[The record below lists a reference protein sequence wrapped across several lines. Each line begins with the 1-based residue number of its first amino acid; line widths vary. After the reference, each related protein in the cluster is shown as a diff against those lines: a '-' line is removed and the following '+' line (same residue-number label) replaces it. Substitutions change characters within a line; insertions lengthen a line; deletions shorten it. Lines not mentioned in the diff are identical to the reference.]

1 MSKKEDRQFLTPMA
15 SNPAGR
21 SFFSFC
27 RMMGLMAVLLAV
39 LLVGAGCANMGKEF
53 ADHRVPDIQ
62 IGVTTQDDLRD
73 IFGPPWRVGIED
85 GKTTWTYGKYQY
97 RLIGESR
104 TKDLVIHF
112 NNDNIVSSYVFN
124 TTEHPN

>member
-1 MSKKEDRQFLTPMA
+1 MLENQKRLFL
-15 SNPAGR
+15 SHRDGNHAGMG
-21 SFFSFC
+21 FISFC
-27 RMMGLMAVLLAV
+27 RMMGLLAMLMV
-39 LLVGAGCANMGKEF
+39 AAGCANMGREF
-53 ADHRVPDIQ
+53 TDSRVPEIR
-62 IGVTTQDDLRD
+62 IGQTTQEDLRGM
-73 IFGPPWRVGIED
+73 FGEPWRVGIED

-97 RLIGESR
+97 RLFGESR

>member
-1 MSKKEDRQFLTPMA
+1 MRKKENRRFLSEMTF
-15 SNPAGR
+15 NPAGR
-21 SFFSFC
+21 SLFSFC
-27 RMMGLMAVLLAV
+27 RMMGLLAL
-39 LLVGAGCANMGKEF
+39 LLVATGCANMGKDF
-53 ADHRVPDIQ
+53 ADRRVPDIQ

-73 IFGPPWRVGIED
+73 MFGPPWRVGIED